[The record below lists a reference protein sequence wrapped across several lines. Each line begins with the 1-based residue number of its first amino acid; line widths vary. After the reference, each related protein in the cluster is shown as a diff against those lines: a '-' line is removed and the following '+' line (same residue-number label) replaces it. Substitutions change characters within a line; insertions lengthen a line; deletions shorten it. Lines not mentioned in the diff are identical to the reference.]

1 MKPIAP
7 INLQTDHAGPV
18 GNSFLYVAGRAD
30 IAAADMTTLRMTMA
44 MALRER

>member
-30 IAAADMTTLRMTMA
+30 IAADMTTLRMTMA